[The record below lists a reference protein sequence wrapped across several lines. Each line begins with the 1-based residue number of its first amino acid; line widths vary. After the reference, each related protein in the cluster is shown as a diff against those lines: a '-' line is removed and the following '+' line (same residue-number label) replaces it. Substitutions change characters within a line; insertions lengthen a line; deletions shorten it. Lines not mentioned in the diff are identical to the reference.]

1 MAAPSTYERRL
12 HEVHL
17 KVLHNWRDLLTQP
30 GMRTDT
36 LGAAFAG
43 VLDEGGDWRG
53 AVAAGEASVAQLAL
67 PRLFPRLA
75 PLVAKGYLE
84 GLVAAVADAVVA
96 NTQAELGV
104 IVEERGLPARF
115 RELEK
120 RVEAARRGVAGGGGA
135 GAGASSAAGGAA
147 ALALAAQMPEDE
159 VRGIAMEAKRGYEQQ
174 LRARTPTSRGTWPR
188 PTSARARSSRAST
201 RRSRRSAN
209 SAPLRT
215 GFVASG
221 TYESNRAKKKK
232 QPA

>member
-174 LRARTPTSRGTWPR
+174 LRAQLESLRRENADLER
-188 PTSARARSSRAST
+188 DVAAADERARQIKQGVDAKVKALSELGAV
-201 RRSRRSAN
+201 ADG
-209 SAPLRT
+209 LR
-215 GFVASG
+215 GLGDV
-221 TYESNRAKKKK
+221 
-232 QPA
+232 

>member
-135 GAGASSAAGGAA
+135 GAGAASAAGGAA

-174 LRARTPTSRGTWPR
+174 LRAQLESLRRENADLER
-188 PTSARARSSRAST
+188 DVAAADERARQIKQGVDAKVKALSELGAV
-201 RRSRRSAN
+201 ADG
-209 SAPLRT
+209 LR
-215 GFVASG
+215 GLGDV
-221 TYESNRAKKKK
+221 
-232 QPA
+232 

>member
-135 GAGASSAAGGAA
+135 GASSAAGGAA

-174 LRARTPTSRGTWPR
+174 LRAQLESLRRENADLER
-188 PTSARARSSRAST
+188 DVAAADERARQIKQGVDAKVKALSELGAV
-201 RRSRRSAN
+201 ADG
-209 SAPLRT
+209 LR
-215 GFVASG
+215 GLGDV
-221 TYESNRAKKKK
+221 
-232 QPA
+232 